1 MTRVLIVIILILI
14 VAYLFNRWQQQRAA
28 AQQREAE
35 QQRLSTAQERQRA
48 VTASAAAA
56 GAAGAAATAN
66 RTEGL
71 LQDAADTA
79 MATNLGESTARLH
92 AMTAELSQ
100 ARQEAEAASE
110 RLAAQADAAL
120 EEIRQ
125 AAEGDGALDEPI
137 EIDAE
142 LIDARGNVQD
152 VVADVY
158 AAPMGEGV
166 PPGAVRGDGGR
177 DCPPIYPVKGN
188 RASMLYFDAGSPG
201 YDQTVPEFCFSN
213 AESALAA
220 GFKVTPH

>member
-14 VAYLFNRWQQQRAA
+14 VAYLYHRWQQQRAA
-28 AQQREAE
+28 E
-35 QQRLSTAQERQRA
+35 QQRLSAGQERQRA
-48 VTASAAAA
+48 VAASAAA
-56 GAAGAAATAN
+56 GPVAAAAS

-71 LQDAADTA
+71 FQDAADTA
-79 MATNLGESTARLH
+79 MATDLEASTARLQ
-92 AMTAELSQ
+92 AMTAELGQ

-120 EEIRQ
+120 EEILQ
-125 AAEGDGALDEPI
+125 EAGNGDVLDEPI

-142 LIDARGNVQD
+142 LIDARGNVEA

-158 AAPMGEGV
+158 AAHGSDGV

-188 RASMLYFDAGSPG
+188 GASMRYFDAGSPG

-213 AESALAA
+213 TESALAA
-220 GFKVTPH
+220 GFKATPH